1 MNTYSQLRAK
11 FRGALLGVAVGDAV
25 GAPLEGSGRP
35 HRAPAIPV
43 VSGGEMLWY
52 TDDTHMTLG
61 VAESLVACGGFDG
74 AHLAAV
80 LARNYASEP
89 WRGYAAGPPAVF
101 RLIER
106 GVPWDQAAWQL
117 YDGEGSYGNGAAMR
131 VAPVA
136 LLGYHDLAVVA
147 RLAQQTALIT
157 HAHDFGV
164 AGAVLQATAV
174 ALLLR
179 QPTPVPLDVPAFL
192 RTLRGRVRAL
202 LYLRKLADVEALLE
216 EGTMDDVVARM
227 GTGVAALESVP
238 TALYAFLRHRDSF
251 VDAVSYAV
259 SLGGDTDT
267 IGAMTG
273 ALAGAYLGEGAIPA
287 AARERVE
294 GGERLRQLADALLA
308 LATRRAGGRVE
319 QFDQA
324 RS

>member
-1 MNTYSQLRAK
+1 MVNTYSQLRAR

-25 GAPLEGSGRP
+25 GAPFEGSARRGR
-35 HRAPAIPV
+35 AQTIPV
-43 VSGGEMLWY
+43 AGGAPLRY

-61 VAESLVACGGFDG
+61 VAESLVACDGFDG
-74 AHLAAV
+74 AHMAAV

-106 GVPWDQAAWQL
+106 GVRWDQAAWRL
-117 YDGEGSYGNGAAMR
+117 YDGQGSYGNGAAMR

-136 LLGYHDLAVVA
+136 LLGYHDLAQVA

-164 AGAVLQATAV
+164 AGAVLQATTV

-179 QPTPVPLDVPAFL
+179 QPTAVPLDPAEFL
-192 RTLRGRVRAL
+192 RALRGQVRAL
-202 LYLRKLADVEALLE
+202 LYLRKLADVEALLG
-216 EGTMDDVVARM
+216 EGPVDEVVARL
-227 GTGVAALESVP
+227 GTGVAAHESVP

-251 VDAVSYAV
+251 ADAVAYAV

-308 LATRRAGGRVE
+308 LATRMLGGGT
-319 QFDQA
+319 DQLH
-324 RS
+324 RTGS